1 VEDLKPIEVKLDALI
16 DAVAIVSAKLDSAAA
31 VVPAASRPAYETP
44 VLDVSQVVVDGKTI
58 NRDGSVW
65 DVDDGRWSGQ
75 KGVPKMVRYGYHSE
89 AKDPVLW
96 AKIKATLGP
105 EAFARWDKRRDPWAL
120 YVFDPREYLDSGVAN
135 MITLSQLLNAYGRKV
150 Q

>member
-1 VEDLKPIEVKLDALI
+1 MATLETLEAQLAEILKQIAAIKNDAATKEV
-16 DAVAIVSAKLDSAAA
+16 
-31 VVPAASRPAYETP
+31 ASPYAPAYETP
-44 VLDVSQVVVDGKTI
+44 MLDESQVVVDGKTI

-75 KGVPKMVRYGYHSE
+75 KGKPKRTRYGYHSE

-120 YVFDPREYLDSGVAN
+120 YVFDPHEYLDSGVAN
-135 MITLSQLLNAYGRKV
+135 MVTLSMMLNAYGRKV

>member
-1 VEDLKPIEVKLDALI
+1 MADLDKM
-16 DAVAIVSAKLDSAAA
+16 
-31 VVPAASRPAYETP
+31 ASDISEIKDLLLRGASSTLPVQPQLTPAYETP
-44 VLDVSQVVVDGKTI
+44 PLDVSQVVVDGKTI

-75 KGVPKMVRYGYHSE
+75 KGKPRPIRYGYHSE

-105 EAFARWDKRRDPWAL
+105 EAFARWEKRRDPWAL
-120 YVFDPREYLDSGVAN
+120 YVFDPHEYLDSGVAN
-135 MITLSQLLNAYGRKV
+135 MITLSQMLNAYGRKV